1 MGIQPRRRAGGG
13 LLVGKG
19 VWRNW
24 RRELADT
31 IHPCMFGLS
40 KLEAAF

>member
-13 LLVGKG
+13 LLAGKG

-24 RRELADT
+24 RREITDT
-31 IHPCMFGLS
+31 IHPCIFSLS
-40 KLEAAF
+40 ELEAAF